1 MPRKSS
7 KDLLKKVVEETLA
20 EYGGEPVK
28 NAVLFHLTK
37 MHGIRPEDILQ
48 KPEEFVKALNDIYG
62 PFEKIIETELCEKI
76 AKIYGL
82 NCKNG
87 LVELIK
93 ELKNS
98 QNIDK

>member
-7 KDLLKKVVEETLA
+7 KDLLKRVVEETLA

-28 NAVLFHLTK
+28 NAVIFYLTK
-37 MHGIRPEDILQ
+37 MHGIRPEDVIQ

-62 PFEKIIETELCEKI
+62 SFEKIIETVLCEKI

-87 LVELIK
+87 FIELIK
-93 ELKNS
+93 ELK
-98 QNIDK
+98 KK

>member
-37 MHGIRPEDILQ
+37 MHGIRPEDVLQ

-62 PFEKIIETELCEKI
+62 PFEKIIENELCEKI

-87 LVELIK
+87 FIELIK
-93 ELKNS
+93 ELKTAKNF
-98 QNIDK
+98 NK

>member
-7 KDLLKKVVEETLA
+7 KNLLKKVIEETLA

-37 MHGIRPEDILQ
+37 IHGIKPEDVLQ
-48 KPEEFVKALNDIYG
+48 KPEAFVQALYDIYG
-62 PFEKIIETELCEKI
+62 PFEKIIENELCEKI

-82 NCKNG
+82 NCVNKG
-87 LVELIK
+87 LVELVK
-93 ELKNS
+93 ELK
-98 QNIDK
+98 KK